1 MLLQWKLKIM
11 RIAKMKN
18 KLEQVS
24 VRLVKEADIYSDEEI
39 KNASAAVRII
49 GKELL
54 SELDRE
60 ALCIV
65 NMKSNGVPINFNIA
79 SIGSINKSLVSV
91 RELMKSAVL
100 SNAANVIILHNH
112 PSGDVTPSRNDIAV
126 TKKLLNAFMMIDIE
140 LLDHVIVAGG
150 NSENIFSMR
159 ENKVIDFKNYR
170 IDFEQNN
177 LGVTRDPQNDKK
189 EKLISEALEL
199 QEYTVTIREILERKV
214 TVMAASFW
222 DAENIV
228 QEKYQNEEIVLNA
241 DDFLECDLFCRED
254 NKYFNSYTDVN
265 KSADEDKKLFFGNKS
280 TNKMKSRINFMDF
293 DR

>member
-1 MLLQWKLKIM
+1 ME
-11 RIAKMKN
+11 N

-24 VRLVKEADIYSDEEI
+24 VRLVKDADIYSDEEI
-39 KNASAAVRII
+39 RNSSDAIRII

-126 TKKLLNAFMMIDIE
+126 TKKLLNAFRMMDIE

-150 NSENIFSMR
+150 NGENVFSMR
-159 ENKVIDFKNYR
+159 ENEVIDFKNYKVNLFN
-170 IDFEQNN
+170 DD
-177 LGVTRDPQNDKK
+177 LGVTRDPLNKQDGKMV
-189 EKLISEALEL
+189 SEDLEL

-228 QEKYQNEEIVLNA
+228 QEKYQNEEIVLTA

-254 NKYFNSYTDVN
+254 NKYFKHDINVN
-265 KSADEDKKLFFGNKS
+265 KSADEDTVLFFGSKS
-280 TNKMKSRINFMDF
+280 TNRIKGRRNLIDF

>member
-1 MLLQWKLKIM
+1 ME
-11 RIAKMKN
+11 N

-24 VRLVKEADIYSDEEI
+24 VRLVKDADIYSDEEI
-39 KNASAAVRII
+39 RNSSDAIRII

-126 TKKLLNAFMMIDIE
+126 TKKLLNAFRMMDIE

-150 NSENIFSMR
+150 NGENVFSMR
-159 ENKVIDFKNYR
+159 ENEVIDFKNYKVNLFN
-170 IDFEQNN
+170 DD
-177 LGVTRDPQNDKK
+177 LGVTRDPLNKQDGKM
-189 EKLISEALEL
+189 ISENLEL

-228 QEKYQNEEIVLNA
+228 QEKYQNEEIVLTA

-254 NKYFNSYTDVN
+254 NKYFKHDIDVN
-265 KSADEDKKLFFGNKS
+265 KSADEDTVLFFGSKS
-280 TNKMKSRINFMDF
+280 TNRIKGRRNLIDF

>member
-1 MLLQWKLKIM
+1 ME
-11 RIAKMKN
+11 N

-24 VRLVKEADIYSDEEI
+24 VRLIKDADIYSDKEI
-39 KNASAAVRII
+39 KTSEDAVRII

-65 NMKSNGVPINFNIA
+65 NLKSNGVPINFNIA

-100 SNAANVIILHNH
+100 SNAANTIILHNH

-126 TKKLLNAFMMIDIE
+126 TKKLLKAFKMMDIE

-150 NSENIFSMR
+150 DSENIFSMR
-159 ENKVIDFKNYR
+159 ENEVIDFKNYKVNLFS
-170 IDFEQNN
+170 DD
-177 LGVTRDPQNDKK
+177 LGVKLDPQNIQEQKMV
-189 EKLISEALEL
+189 SEDIEL

-228 QEKYQNEEIVLNA
+228 QEKYQNEEIVLTA

-254 NKYFNSYTDVN
+254 NKYFNPYTDVN
-265 KSADEDKKLFFGNKS
+265 KSVDEDKVLFFGNKS
-280 TNKMKSRINFMDF
+280 TNKIKSRRNLIDF
-293 DR
+293 ER

>member
-1 MLLQWKLKIM
+1 MM
-11 RIAKMKN
+11 NN
-18 KLEQVS
+18 KLEQAS
-24 VRLVKEADIYSDEEI
+24 IRLVKEADIYSDEEI
-39 KNASAAVRII
+39 NNAGAAVRVI

-54 SELDRE
+54 SQLDRE

-65 NMKSNGVPINFNIA
+65 NLKSNGVPINFNIA

-126 TKKLLNAFMMIDIE
+126 TKKLLNAFKMMDIE

-150 NSENIFSMR
+150 NSENIYSMR
-159 ENKVIDFKNYR
+159 EKETV
-170 IDFEQNN
+170 DFENYKVN
-177 LGVTRDPQNDKK
+177 LMDSDLGVTRDPHDKK
-189 EKLISEALEL
+189 DEKMVSEDMEL

-228 QEKYQNEEIVLNA
+228 QEKYQNEEIVLTA

-254 NKYFNSYTDVN
+254 NKYFDSYTDVN
-265 KSADEDKKLFFGNKS
+265 KSAEEDNKLFFGNKS
-280 TNKMKSRINFMDF
+280 TNKIKSRINLMDF